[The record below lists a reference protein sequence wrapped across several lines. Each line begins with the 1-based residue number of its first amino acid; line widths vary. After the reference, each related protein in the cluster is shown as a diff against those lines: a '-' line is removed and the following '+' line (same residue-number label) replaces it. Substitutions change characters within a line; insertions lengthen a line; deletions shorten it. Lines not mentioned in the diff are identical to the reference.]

1 MVLNLNL
8 RSKKVVC
15 SLAGSAAVVDSTD
28 RRFKLVGSLFSAAA
42 ALYVA
47 EIVKEAAKESWKNRA
62 KVVALVV
69 GATNKVKSFAANI
82 VRLKR
87 KLPER
92 TEVVL
97 ALPIPND

>member
-1 MVLNLNL
+1 M
-8 RSKKVVC
+8 
-15 SLAGSAAVVDSTD
+15 
-28 RRFKLVGSLFSAAA
+28 
-42 ALYVA
+42 
-47 EIVKEAAKESWKNRA
+47 KEAAKKSWKNRA

-92 TEVVL
+92 TKVVL